1 MNLPERIRLLDVSI
15 GGALAG
21 TLRHDAQFTFGYSRD
36 DAQQLPVALLMPPAT
51 LEYAS
56 TAEPP
61 LDDEPQAVPRS

>member
-15 GGALAG
+15 GGALAVP
-21 TLRHDAQFTFGYSRD
+21 HDAQFTFGYSRD